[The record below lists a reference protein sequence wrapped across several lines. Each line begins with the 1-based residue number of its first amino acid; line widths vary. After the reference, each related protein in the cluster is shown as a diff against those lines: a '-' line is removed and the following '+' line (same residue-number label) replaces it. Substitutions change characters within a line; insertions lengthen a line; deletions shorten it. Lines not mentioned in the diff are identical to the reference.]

1 MAALDLTRRTIAV
14 IPGTGNIGR
23 RLAFQYAKAGLSVV
37 VGSRDAAKAE
47 QIADE
52 IAKETHSSSVKG
64 LINAEAA
71 AAGDIIIWTPAGPLK
86 DREELLKS
94 LARHLVDKI
103 IVDVTNV
110 LNSFG
115 ENEWGR
121 ISSTLLNRDALGAPA
136 RWTTAFKATF
146 AHFLREDLPDVKNPH
161 TTFVAGDDPEAVAT
175 TIALVE
181 TIPGFKGANAGP
193 LENSRIVELLG
204 PRWIVQLDKL
214 NAGGKLST
222 YWKLGV

>member
-14 IPGTGNIGR
+14 IPGTGKIGS

-37 VGSRDAAKAE
+37 LGSRDAAKA
-47 QIADE
+47 QKIAAE
-52 IAKETHSSSVKG
+52 ISKETKSNSVKG
-64 LINAEAA
+64 LTNAEAA
-71 AAGDIIIWTPAGPLK
+71 ASGDVIFWNPAGPLE

-94 LARHLVDKI
+94 LASHLVDKI

-110 LNSFG
+110 LYLFG
-115 ENEWGR
+115 ESDWGQ

-146 AHFLREDLPDVKNPH
+146 AKFLREELPDVNNPH

-181 TIPGFKGANAGP
+181 IIPGFKGANAGP

-204 PRWIVQLDKL
+204 PRWLIQLDKL
-214 NAGGKLST
+214 NAGGKFST

>member
-14 IPGTGNIGR
+14 IPGTGKIGS

-37 VGSRDAAKAE
+37 VGSRDAAKAHK
-47 QIADE
+47 IAAE
-52 IAKETHSSSVKG
+52 ICKETQSSSVKG
-64 LINAEAA
+64 LTNAEAA
-71 AAGDIIIWTPAGPLK
+71 ASGDIIFWTPSGPLE
-86 DREELLKS
+86 DREALLKA
-94 LARHLVDKI
+94 LASHLVDKI

-110 LNSFG
+110 LHFFG
-115 ENEWGR
+115 ESEWGK
-121 ISSTLLNRDALGAPA
+121 ISATLLNRDALGAPA
-136 RWTTAFKATF
+136 RWTTAFKATIF
-146 AHFLREDLPDVKNPH
+146 HFLREDLPDVNNPH

-181 TIPGFKGANAGP
+181 IIPGFKAAKAGP

-204 PRWIVQLDKL
+204 PRWLIELDKL
-214 NAGGKLST
+214 NASGKFST

>member
-14 IPGTGNIGR
+14 VPGTGEIGS

-37 VGSRDAAKAE
+37 VGSRDAAKAQKIAA
-47 QIADE
+47 QIS
-52 IAKETHSSSVKG
+52 KETQSSSVKG
-64 LINAEAA
+64 LTNAEAA
-71 AAGDIIIWTPAGPLK
+71 ASGDIIIWNPAGPLK

-94 LARHLVDKI
+94 LASHLVDKI

-110 LNSFG
+110 LYFFG
-115 ENEWGR
+115 ESEWGQ
-121 ISSTLLNRDALGAPA
+121 ISSTLLNRDSLGVPA

-146 AHFLREDLPDVKNPH
+146 AHFLREDLPDANNPH

-181 TIPGFKGANAGP
+181 IIPGFEGANAGP
-193 LENSRIVELLG
+193 LENSRIVELLR
-204 PRWIVQLDKL
+204 PRWLMEPDKL
-214 NAGGKLST
+214 NAGGRPSM

>member
-14 IPGTGNIGR
+14 IPGTGN
-23 RLAFQYAKAGLSVV
+23 
-37 VGSRDAAKAE
+37 
-47 QIADE
+47 
-52 IAKETHSSSVKG
+52 
-64 LINAEAA
+64 
-71 AAGDIIIWTPAGPLK
+71 GPLET
-86 DREELLKS
+86 REKLLKS
-94 LARHLVDKI
+94 LASHLVDKI

-110 LNSFG
+110 HYLFG
-115 ENEWGR
+115 QSEWGR

-146 AHFLREDLPDVKNPH
+146 AHFLREDLPDVNNPH

-204 PRWIVQLDKL
+204 PQLVVLDKL
-214 NAGGKLST
+214 NAGGKSFA